1 MKNRYIKFSK
11 PLLGKEEISAVK
23 KVISSGW
30 LTTGFKTK
38 EFEDKFKKYKKS
50 KYALALNSCTAALH
64 LSLNALNL
72 NNASDQEIFSKLRDL
87 KDSF

>member
-50 KYALALNSCTAALH
+50 KYALALNSCTVLE
-64 LSLNALNL
+64 LIRRRLL
-72 NNASDQEIFSKLRDL
+72 
-87 KDSF
+87 